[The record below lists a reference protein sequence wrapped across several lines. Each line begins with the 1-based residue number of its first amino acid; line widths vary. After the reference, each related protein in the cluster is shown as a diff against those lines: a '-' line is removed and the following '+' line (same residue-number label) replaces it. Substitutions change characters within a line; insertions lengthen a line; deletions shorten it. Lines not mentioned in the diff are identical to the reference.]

1 MLLRIML
8 FVGTTY
14 LIRCHLARI
23 YLGGVDCFCPFI
35 STGFAEQFV
44 TRSMDNDDS
53 DRTTWAG
60 GSDTNGGLPSPPAMG
75 GGDDQSYFSASQ
87 LPPATGDGEQFVPSK
102 MGYLHIKNQV
112 HVVRA
117 RHQ

>member
-1 MLLRIML
+1 M
-8 FVGTTY
+8 
-14 LIRCHLARI
+14 
-23 YLGGVDCFCPFI
+23 
-35 STGFAEQFV
+35 